1 MIDRWKAIIAVAV
14 LSSSFLDTS
23 ASAREPIASTP
34 ATPWIERALEA
45 ELDRDPVWQ
54 RLLQIDPGILALRRS
69 SSATSE
75 SFFLAGQ
82 KGWSARRELVATL
95 DAFFDDAATL
105 ADGEH
110 PQCAFVARRHWLKE
124 RLAIPDDT
132 MEMRSCEHYD
142 NWRRGLAATGL
153 TLIYPE
159 GFMNNP
165 ASMFGHTLL
174 RLDIE
179 AEARGDEILGY
190 AVDFTG
196 DHGGDSGL
204 PFIAKGIVGV
214 YPGRFGIHP
223 YYEQLRR
230 YAEWE
235 NRDIWEYPLVLSEA
249 ELDFMLMHL
258 WELRGVVHPYY
269 FFTENC
275 SYHLYRLLEL
285 LKPELRDRDAMA
297 SLVVPIDT
305 VRGAME
311 VEGFVGEPR
320 YRASPAKRLGVRL
333 ASMSADERR
342 LSAEVANGERAP
354 ADDAIAKL
362 PAAQRARV
370 LDVAYERLRYAF
382 VTGTREQKES
392 QRLSRQI
399 LIARSRMKDAPKA
412 EHSEVEVP
420 DIRPDEGHEA
430 KSASLS
436 GGYRDDRPYVD
447 FQFRPAFHG
456 LMDREGGYPRHMQ
469 IRFFDVNLRY
479 FPEQEKVRLEEV
491 TLIEA
496 LSLSPRG
503 EVFRPV
509 AWHFNAGLATR
520 RVDDGGNLEDAPVA
534 RSDIGIGLAAEPFKG
549 FHLYGLGTA
558 TVDAGPDLEH
568 DVSFGPGARAGLY
581 YTWPGDRVK
590 SHLFGDYRPY
600 LVGDV
605 SHVVRA
611 GTQQRLVL
619 SRNTALIAEG
629 SFHRNEGEDHLLGEL
644 SFQVHF

>member
-1 MIDRWKAIIAVAV
+1 MIRQIWCGVALV
-14 LSSSFLDTS
+14 LWVGAGFATDVRAGDAAHHS
-23 ASAREPIASTP
+23 P

-45 ELDRDPVWQ
+45 GLDRDPIWQ
-54 RLLQIDPGILALRRS
+54 RLLQIDPGLFELRKS

-75 SFFLAGQ
+75 TFFLADRR
-82 KGWSARRELVATL
+82 GWSARSELAATL
-95 DAFFDDAATL
+95 EAFFDASASL
-105 ADGEH
+105 PDGEH
-110 PQCAFVARRHWLKE
+110 PQCAFIARRHWLSE
-124 RLAIPDDT
+124 RLAMPKDVLPFR
-132 MEMRSCEHYD
+132 ECVHYD
-142 NWRRGLAATGL
+142 EWHAGLAATGL

-174 RLDIE
+174 RLDVA
-179 AEARGDEILGY
+179 AESIGDEILGY

-196 DHGGDSGL
+196 DAGGDSGL
-204 PFIAKGIVGV
+204 PFIAKGIIGV

-235 NRDIWEYPLVLSEA
+235 NRDIWEYELDLTPE
-249 ELDFMLMHL
+249 ELDFLLMHL

-275 SYHLYRLLEL
+275 SYHLYRLLEFV
-285 LKPELRDRDAMA
+285 KPELRKRDVMS

-305 VRGAME
+305 VRAALEIDGL
-311 VEGFVGEPR
+311 VGEPL
-320 YRASPAKRLGVRL
+320 YRASPAKRLKAEL
-333 ASMSADERR
+333 AKMSSRERR
-342 LSAEVANGERAP
+342 LSREVANGERAP
-354 ADDAIAKL
+354 DDEAVGGL
-362 PAAQRARV
+362 PALSRARV

-382 VTGTREQKES
+382 VTGTREQNES

-399 LIARSRMKDAPKA
+399 LIARSRVKDAPPSQRA
-412 EHSEVEVP
+412 VIERPGVQ
-420 DIRPDEGHEA
+420 PDEGHEA
-430 KSASLS
+430 AMVSTA
-436 GGYRDDRPYVD
+436 GGYRDDRSYVD
-447 FQFRPAFHG
+447 FRLRPTFHT

-479 FPEQEKVRLEEV
+479 SPEQASVRLEEV

-503 EVFRPV
+503 EVFEPV
-509 AWHFNAGLATR
+509 AWHFSAGLATR
-520 RVDDGGNLEDAPVA
+520 RTKDEGDLEDAAVA
-534 RSDIGIGLAAEPFKG
+534 RTDIGIGLAAEPLTGVHF
-549 FHLYGLGTA
+549 YGLTTA
-558 TVDAGPDLEH
+558 TLDAGPELEK
-568 DVSFGPGARAGLY
+568 DVSFAPGARAGLY

-590 SHLFGDYRPY
+590 SHLFGDYRAY
-600 LVGDV
+600 LLGDV

-619 SRNTALIAEG
+619 SRNTAVVAEG
-629 SFHRNEGEDHLLGEL
+629 TFNRAEGEDHLQGEL
-644 SFQVHF
+644 SLQFHF